1 MTSVA
6 RGPLQQLAVRCR
18 AVVDASWFN
27 LASFAVVIV
36 NAVALG
42 LETYGG
48 VVATVGTA
56 LRAVEYTCLVLFVVE
71 LLVRFGA
78 HAPAPAGF
86 FRDRWN
92 VFDLLIVAAPLL
104 PGVRENVTLLRLLR
118 LARIVRAF
126 RLFPSL
132 RVILVGIRRSLPGL
146 GSFLLVTALLL
157 YGYAMLGW
165 ILFGTSYPEQYGTV
179 GQAML
184 TLFLLLSLDGITDTL
199 QEGREVTAWAIVY
212 YVSYMVAACYL
223 LTNLLVGLVL
233 TALQEAHEAEQVAA
247 QRAGHQPAGETED
260 EPSVREQLARVQAII
275 SDLERRLPEQDRSV
289 LAGAV
294 PDRAGG
300 GGPPAAEL
308 GTLVRPKTRA
318 ARRRSR
324 SANRRRRG

>member
-1 MTSVA
+1 MTRAVRS
-6 RGPLQQLAVRCR
+6 PLHRLAVRCQ
-18 AVVDASWFN
+18 AVVGASWFN

-48 VVATVGTA
+48 VVTTVGSV
-56 LRAVEYTCLVLFVVE
+56 LRGVEYACLALFVLE

-78 HAPAPAGF
+78 HAPAPGRF

-165 ILFGTSYPEQYGTV
+165 MLFGAAYPQDYGTV

-199 QEGREVTAWAIVY
+199 QAGREVTGWAVLY
-212 YVSYMVAACYL
+212 YISYMVAACYL

-233 TALQEAHEAEQVAA
+233 TALQEAHQDERVAA
-247 QRAGHQPAGETED
+247 QHGGQPTGGHAED

-275 SDLERRLPEQDRSV
+275 TDLERRLPER
-289 LAGAV
+289 V
-294 PDRAGG
+294 PVGRTD
-300 GGPPAAEL
+300 AAREAPTTEI
-308 GTLVRPKTRA
+308 GTLVLPKP
-318 ARRRSR
+318 RRSR
-324 SANRRRRG
+324 ARGRRKRR

>member
-1 MTSVA
+1 MAS
-6 RGPLQQLAVRCR
+6 AVRSPLYRLAERCQT
-18 AVVDASWFN
+18 VVVAPWFN

-36 NAVALG
+36 NAAALG

-48 VVATVGTA
+48 VVETVGVT
-56 LRAVEYTCLVLFVVE
+56 LRAVEHACLALFVLE

-78 HAPAPAGF
+78 HAPAPGGF

-92 VFDLLIVAAPLL
+92 IFDLLIVAAPLL

-165 ILFGTSYPEQYGTV
+165 MLFGASYPEEYGTV

-199 QEGREVTAWAIVY
+199 EAGREVTEWAIVY

-233 TALQEAHEAEQVAA
+233 TALQEAHQDEQVAA
-247 QRAGHQPAGETED
+247 QRGGRRVTGHAED

-275 SDLERRLPEQDRSV
+275 TDLERRLPD
-289 LAGAV
+289 GDPTGPTDTV
-294 PDRAGG
+294 PQRARD
-300 GGPPAAEL
+300 GGPVMSEV
-308 GTLVRPKTRA
+308 GTLVLPKTRA
-318 ARRRSR
+318 AKRSR
-324 SANRRRRG
+324 AANRGKRR